1 MTTHWL
7 TDQVAVLKALSQ
19 RCHLINERWT
29 KREGGS
35 ETQESEARAA
45 FMAALRK
52 VVGQIKQHEGI
63 LACFVAHEGLV
74 VEAIGEE
81 TEFEALA
88 AMTQWCVTP
97 AHHAV
102 ETLSLGTLQQILLIG
117 SERKLALI
125 QLGQM
130 TLGILAPNS
139 VQLSDTLKALA

>member
-7 TDQVAVLKALSQ
+7 TEQVTILKGLSE
-19 RCHLINERWT
+19 RCHLINERWA

-35 ETQESEARAA
+35 ETHESEARAT
-45 FMAALRK
+45 FMAALRE
-52 VVGQIKQHEGI
+52 VVEQINKHEGI
-63 LACFVAHEGLV
+63 LACFVAHDGLV
-74 VEAIGEE
+74 VEATGEAAE
-81 TEFEALA
+81 YEALA

-102 ETLSLGTLQQILLIG
+102 ETLTLGTLQQIVLIG

-130 TLGILAPNS
+130 TLGILAPVS
-139 VQLSDTLKALA
+139 VQLSDTLKA